1 MSCSRLVAPGWN
13 NGEMQLPPLETD
25 LPPEAL
31 RVLSL
36 STLVTTPCGDGDMV
50 WHAWGEGEPL
60 VLLHGGGGS
69 WTHWVRNVE
78 ALAASGRRVLV
89 PDLPGCG
96 DSARPP
102 NHGQDADAIVAPLA
116 DGLRQ
121 LTDGTACDVVA
132 FSFGSLVSVLF
143 TAAHPELVQRLIVIG
158 APGLGL
164 RNRRLPLVPW
174 RNVADPLAL
183 EAAHRQN
190 LATWMLHRPGSID
203 AQAIALHAANLKRD
217 RLLKRRLALTT
228 IVLETLPKIGC
239 RLDAVYGGKESL
251 YRDTLDRIEPLL
263 QAAPGFG
270 ELVFVP
276 GAGHWVQYEEAEGFN
291 RELARLLRA

>member
-1 MSCSRLVAPGWN
+1 
-13 NGEMQLPPLETD
+13 MQLPPLEAD

-36 STLVTTPCGDGDMV
+36 AKRFTTPCGDGDMV

-78 ALAASGRRVLV
+78 ALAAEERRVLV

-96 DSARPP
+96 DSAPP
-102 NHGQDADAIVAPLA
+102 PDNGQDADAIVAPLA
-116 DGLRQ
+116 EGLGRI
-121 LTDGTACDVVA
+121 TGGAPCDVVA
-132 FSFGSLVSVLF
+132 FSFGSLVSVLL
-143 TAAHPELVQRLIVIG
+143 TAAHPELVKRLIVMG

-174 RNVADPLAL
+174 RHVADPAAL

-190 LATWMLHRPGSID
+190 LATWMLHRPASID

-217 RLLKRRLALTT
+217 RLPKRRLALTT
-228 IVLETLPKIGC
+228 LVLETLPKIGC
-239 RLDAVYGGKESL
+239 RLDAIYGGEDSL
-251 YRDTLDRIEPLL
+251 YRDMLDRIEPLMK
-263 QAAPGFG
+263 AAPRFG

-276 GAGHWVQYEEAEGFN
+276 GAGHWVQYEEAGRFN
-291 RELARLLRA
+291 GELMRLLNTPAA

>member
-1 MSCSRLVAPGWN
+1 
-13 NGEMQLPPLETD
+13 MQLPPLETD

-36 STLVTTPCGDGDMV
+36 STRLTTPCGDGFMV

-78 ALAASGRRVLV
+78 ALAATGRRVLV

-96 DSARPP
+96 DSAPPP
-102 NHGQDADAIVAPLA
+102 NNGQDADAIVAPLA
-116 DGLRQ
+116 AGLPQ
-121 LTDGTACDVVA
+121 LTGGAACDVVA

-143 TAAHPELVQRLIVIG
+143 TAEHPELTRRLIVIG

-174 RNVADPLAL
+174 RDVRNPAAL

-190 LATWMLHRPGSID
+190 LATWMLHRPESID

-228 IVLETLPKIGC
+228 LVLETLPEIGC
-239 RLDAVYGGKESL
+239 RLDAIYGGQESL
-251 YRDTLDRIEPLL
+251 YRDTLDRIEPLMK
-263 QAAPGFG
+263 AAPRF
-270 ELVFVP
+270 EEMVIVP
-276 GAGHWVQYEEAEGFN
+276 GAGHWVQYEEAQGFN
-291 RELARLLRA
+291 GELVRLLET

>member
-1 MSCSRLVAPGWN
+1 
-13 NGEMQLPPLETD
+13 MQLPPLEAD

-31 RVLSL
+31 RVLAL
-36 STLVTTPCGDGDMV
+36 STRLTTPCGDGEMV
-50 WHAWGEGEPL
+50 WHAWGDGEPL
-60 VLLHGGGGS
+60 LLLHGGGGS
-69 WTHWVRNVE
+69 WTHWLRNVE
-78 ALAASGRRVLV
+78 ALAATGRRVLV

-116 DGLRQ
+116 EGLRAM
-121 LTDGTACDVVA
+121 TGGAACDVVA
-132 FSFGSLVSVLF
+132 FSFGSLVAVLF
-143 TAAHPELVQRLIVIG
+143 TAAQPALVKRLIVMG

-174 RNVADPLAL
+174 RGVADPVAL

-190 LATWMLHRPGSID
+190 LATWMLHRPESID
-203 AQAIALHAANLKRD
+203 AQAIALHAANLQRD

-228 IVLETLPKIGC
+228 IVLETLPEIRC
-239 RLDAVYGGKESL
+239 RLDAIYGGEESL
-251 YRDTLDRIEPLL
+251 YRDTLARIEPLL
-263 QAAPGFG
+263 KTAPRFG

-276 GAGHWVQYEEAEGFN
+276 GAGHWVQYEEPEVFN
-291 RELARLLRA
+291 RELVRLLAG